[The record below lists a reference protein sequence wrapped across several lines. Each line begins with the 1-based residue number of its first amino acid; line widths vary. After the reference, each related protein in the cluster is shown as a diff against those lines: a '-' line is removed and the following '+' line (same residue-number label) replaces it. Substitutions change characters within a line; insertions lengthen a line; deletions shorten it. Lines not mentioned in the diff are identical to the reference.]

1 MHVEDLLADKK
12 TTVDKLSKNIQRLQ
26 DIAELQETYGSDID
40 KEENAGNLR
49 DSNDNVIKVP
59 KKRTKMDPNVMKKV
73 TYESIGIKM
82 PVAKKEFKEDE
93 MPMDDAPEHKA
104 YFMSLNYER
113 KVVFD
118 PKTGRETVQ
127 VGGDGAKGK
136 YAQNAMQL
144 DLVPTTTKIK
154 NLTKVVKSQTT
165 KLKSDKPVQPF
176 KPGAASFDLSKIPAP
191 VVKDKK
197 PKQEEDESKKR
208 KGILERENI
217 FRRPFEKD

>member
-12 TTVDKLSKNIQRLQ
+12 NTVDKLNKNIARLG
-26 DIAELQETYGSDID
+26 DIAELYEQFGSDID
-40 KEENAGNLR
+40 KEENTGNLT
-49 DSNDNVIKVP
+49 NGEGVVIKVP

-82 PVAKKEFKEDE
+82 PVVKKEFKEDE

-118 PKTGRETVQ
+118 PKTGRESVQ

-144 DLVPTTTKIK
+144 DLVPTSTKIK
-154 NLTKVVKSQTT
+154 NLTKVVRSMKPE
-165 KLKSDKPVQPF
+165 KLKIDKPVQPF
-176 KPGAASFDLSKIPAP
+176 KPGAASFDLS
-191 VVKDKK
+191 
-197 PKQEEDESKKR
+197 SKCS
-208 KGILERENI
+208 II
-217 FRRPFEKD
+217 